1 MPHLLSFDP
10 PLHSTQRDHS
20 PDTEPDARLKGWW
33 HYVPLGLVVAMMIAP
48 HFSLF
53 LVLVDH
59 YLLATQKPASFLVHS
74 FVIYSLTFL
83 SFSSLIVCV
92 VRDPGPVNLHESP
105 VESSDDYALREAL
118 MSGPDDDEMSPQKW
132 CRKCW
137 APKYERTHHCTQCN
151 RCVLKMDHHC
161 PWLGNVCVGHQTYPS
176 FFHFIACITL
186 FSAYVAGVGGN
197 AFLWSFDNPGLVS
210 NPATPIHELG
220 LLATGTIF
228 GLIMGSFTIYHI
240 YLISTNQTTLESLSP
255 FLLLKYLPPL
265 PSTRHVAHPPMEHE
279 LSYRQRV
286 LVRDAHSAVKLY
298 DLGWRRNWAQV
309 FGWGRP
315 KGWVPRILYGG
326 PSPGDGRSYS
336 RNPRAEEMLRK
347 LAVALAMADKDG

>member
-1 MPHLLSFDP
+1 MHGI
-10 PLHSTQRDHS
+10 
-20 PDTEPDARLKGWW
+20 AR
-33 HYVPLGLVVAMMIAP
+33 GL
-48 HFSLF
+48 
-53 LVLVDH
+53 
-59 YLLATQKPASFLVHS
+59 
-74 FVIYSLTFL
+74 
-83 SFSSLIVCV
+83 
-92 VRDPGPVNLHESP
+92 RDP
-105 VESSDDYALREAL
+105 
-118 MSGPDDDEMSPQKW
+118 
-132 CRKCW
+132 
-137 APKYERTHHCTQCN
+137 TQ
-151 RCVLKMDHHC
+151 
-161 PWLGNVCVGHQTYPS
+161 
-176 FFHFIACITL
+176 
-186 FSAYVAGVGGN
+186 
-197 AFLWSFDNPGLVS
+197 

-240 YLISTNQTTLESLSP
+240 YLISCVSQLMSKRNCPVSHHCRTNQTTLESLSP

-326 PSPGDGRSYS
+326 PRCVISLFSVGGV
-336 RNPRAEEMLRK
+336 LRPPFQ
-347 LAVALAMADKDG
+347 